1 MAVATMENTFS
12 RRITKPVWRASR
24 HRIKRL
30 FFSFPL
36 SWKKSRKGGQ
46 IYSSCIWYIMPEKAR
61 DSRAKFSEETEGEE
75 GDVSCCTFSTFSA
88 LRVRAWNRAE
98 KGPAVLSVGQTF
110 SRLLEI
116 TKLLKRERKFFCSR
130 EEKELDKS
138 TVLLLI
144 SLYISNISMCSLNF

>member
-1 MAVATMENTFS
+1 MTHVRNFRRKRRGRRGTFPAARFLRFRLYVFAHEIGQ
-12 RRITKPVWRASR
+12 RR
-24 HRIKRL
+24 
-30 FFSFPL
+30 
-36 SWKKSRKGGQ
+36 
-46 IYSSCIWYIMPEKAR
+46 
-61 DSRAKFSEETEGEE
+61 D
-75 GDVSCCTFSTFSA
+75 
-88 LRVRAWNRAE
+88 
-98 KGPAVLSVGQTF
+98 PAVPSVGQAF